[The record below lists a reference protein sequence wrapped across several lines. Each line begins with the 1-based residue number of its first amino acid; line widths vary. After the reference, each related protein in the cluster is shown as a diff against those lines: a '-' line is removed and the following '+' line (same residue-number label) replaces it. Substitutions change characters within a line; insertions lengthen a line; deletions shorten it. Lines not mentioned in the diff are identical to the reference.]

1 MKELLKGINYFTDA
15 DHFALMNELMLML
28 SKYLNYDDL

>member
-1 MKELLKGINYFTDA
+1 LTDA

-28 SKYLNYDDL
+28 SKYLKYDDM